1 MKGSTTAALCGQL
14 ITIGGRSEWPP
25 QPVSCIYQLVDGEW
39 VEVGSLACCRYRCL
53 VASPQPDKIII
64 VGGKG
69 DTVNKIVELIVG
81 RMEQAQLV
89 VRLP

>member
-1 MKGSTTAALCGQL
+1 M
-14 ITIGGRSEWPP
+14 
-25 QPVSCIYQLVDGEW
+25 
-39 VEVGSLACCRYRCL
+39 EVGSLACCRYRCL

-69 DTVNKIVELIVG
+69 DTVDKIVELIVG

-89 VRLP
+89 VRLA